1 MDIFVKQKIKTIQE
15 FIVDLYGLR
24 LKNGEYNA
32 EAERMF
38 GEKSFENWCSSLGGY
53 SEEYIKG
60 AINLYHQTKNNKTA
74 PRIRQIKETE
84 KEFEIEIAAPGMT
97 KEDFAV
103 CINNDNELVIALEK
117 KSDKECKE
125 GKNDKECRC
134 GKVNYLR
141 KEFSYTSYHQSF
153 TLPENIDLDAV
164 KAEMVNGVLD
174 ITLPKRV
181 EQEKVPATRRIEIK

>member
-1 MDIFVKQKIKTIQE
+1 MLPVVNRNQAWLPSIFNDLFDGDFAMMPAKQ
-15 FIVDLYGLR
+15 FASPAV
-24 LKNGEYNA
+24 N
-32 EAERMF
+32 
-38 GEKSFENWCSSLGGY
+38 
-53 SEEYIKG
+53 
-60 AINLYHQTKNNKTA
+60 
-74 PRIRQIKETE
+74 IKETE

-125 GKNDKECRC
+125 GKNDKECKC

-164 KAEMVNGVLD
+164 KVCLTLRCLSVLSRRKIRLRVVSKSNNYGLIAWVN
-174 ITLPKRV
+174 
-181 EQEKVPATRRIEIK
+181 